1 MICEFCRS
9 TVLESERRWD
19 YHHRHAASLEAS
31 VQSGCLFCTRL
42 AEDLGNLGPWFDGR
56 HDVNAVYRWNIRQA
70 YKTRDTQSN
79 ISVRFRPVPGRSYGA
94 KRSEHLPDVQFHLYP
109 KDDFETTVDETD
121 LGAGTDSEQTLR
133 QMRAWMDD
141 CVNHHAECTRR
152 HASRDFVPTRVLDV
166 GPPGDDDDAAAW
178 PPSHVRVVNTSETP
192 IRAPYLTLSH
202 CWGDGAFVQLTA
214 DNLASFTT
222 RGVPWDDDAAAAA
235 AGGRGITSNATFAQ
249 ALRVVRQLGQRYLW
263 IDSLCIIQG
272 KGSEGAHVADWKAEA
287 PLMHK
292 VYRNSF
298 CNITAADSRNH
309 TEGLFRPRQQRPGFA
324 PVHYASS
331 GGGGAPSKVFGDAAV
346 WRVLEH
352 DHWDRGLLSRH
363 LYTRGWVFQE
373 RLLSP
378 RLLHFGAGQVF
389 WDCAAL
395 SASESLPDGLPAA
408 LDDASAA
415 AVHRS
420 WRRQL
425 QGATLSVPSL
435 AGSTA
440 DSPRGF
446 WADAVRAYTAC
457 DLTFPGDRLAAVWG
471 VAKLVRDALGEEY
484 GAGLWTNG
492 LHEQLAWRVV
502 ADDRRAGGKAG
513 ERGEGNGGGGGVFPS
528 WSWASVRGAVEVAQ
542 PVPDLPRFYI
552 ASGHDG
558 GALRFLL
565 KNPIFGRFE
574 GEHSASWREE
584 LAIMARKLE
593 ETSTKMSRK
602 VAAKAANAFA
612 PILEESHDIKGD
624 EDLERR
630 PIGLGGEGDLKSKGP
645 DAKDPAK
652 GPAQNETGIG
662 RDEPKDTGAAKPG
675 PGGKDA
681 ATKKKGHTA
690 DVPSELLSNEI
701 AIRTHICKGT
711 LQQAAEDGEWTVAV
725 EGVTQ
730 DDAIMEAF
738 PDRQPREKSAGA
750 GAAPCEVLLLA
761 VSREVLDELGDWVP
775 DEGYLEEEEVFGTH
789 YSGSALLVER
799 AGQDRFR
806 RVGAVRFRQ
815 LDADSWRCLRR
826 ACGQDDEMMEGELD
840 VGDGRKVWLL

>member
-31 VQSGCLFCTRL
+31 ARSGCLFCTRL
-42 AEDLGNLGPWFDGR
+42 AEDLGNLGPWFDGGG
-56 HDVNAVYRWNIRQA
+56 HDDVNAVYRWNIRQA
-70 YKTRDTQSN
+70 YKTRDTRGHV
-79 ISVRFRPVPGRSYGA
+79 SVRFRPVPGRGDGA
-94 KRSEHLPDVQFHLYP
+94 NRSEHLPDVQFHLYP
-109 KDDFETTVDETD
+109 KDDFETTLDETD
-121 LGAGTDSEQTLR
+121 LGAGTDSDQTLR

-152 HASRDFVPTRVLDV
+152 HAGRDFVPTRVLDV
-166 GPPGDDDDAAAW
+166 GPPDDDDAAAAAW
-178 PPSHVRVVNTSETP
+178 PPSHVRVVNTRETP

-222 RGVPWDDDAAAAA
+222 RGVPWDDDNDDA
-235 AGGRGITSNATFAQ
+235 GRGITSNATFAQ

-272 KGSEGAHVADWKAEA
+272 KGPEGAHVDDWKAEA

-298 CNITAADSRNH
+298 CNIAAADSRNH
-309 TEGLFRPRQQRPGFA
+309 TEGLFRPRQPRPGFA
-324 PVHYASS
+324 PVHYAAAAA
-331 GGGGAPSKVFGDAAV
+331 GGHRAPSGVFGDAAV

-395 SASESLPDGLPAA
+395 SASEGLPDGLPAA

-415 AVHRS
+415 AVHRG
-420 WRRQL
+420 WRRRL
-425 QGATLSVPSL
+425 QGAALSAPSL
-435 AGSTA
+435 AGPA
-440 DSPRGF
+440 AGSPRGF

-492 LHEQLAWRVV
+492 LHEQLAWRV
-502 ADDRRAGGKAG
+502 AAAAAAEDDRRAA
-513 ERGEGNGGGGGVFPS
+513 GGGGGGGFPS
-528 WSWASVRGAVEVAQ
+528 WSWASAGGAVEVAQ
-542 PVPDLPRFYI
+542 PVPDLPRFYA

-558 GALRFLL
+558 GALRFSL
-565 KNPIFGRFE
+565 KNPVFGRFE

-593 ETSTKMSRK
+593 ETSTRMSRR
-602 VAAKAANAFA
+602 VAAKVAGVFA
-612 PILEESHDIKGD
+612 PVPEESSDTKGH
-624 EDLERR
+624 EGLKRR
-630 PIGLGGEGDLKSKGP
+630 PGPGGEGDVESKGP
-645 DAKDPAK
+645 GASDPAK
-652 GPAQNETGIG
+652 GLARDETGIG
-662 RDEPKDTGAAKPG
+662 GDEPEDAGSAKPG
-675 PGGKDA
+675 PGGGDAAAAA
-681 ATKKKGHTA
+681 ATKKGHAA

-701 AIRTHICKGT
+701 AIRTHIFQGT
-711 LQQAAEDGEWTVAV
+711 LRRAAEDGEWTVAI

-730 DDAIMEAF
+730 DDAVVEAF
-738 PDRQPREKSAGA
+738 PDRRPREESA
-750 GAAPCEVLLLA
+750 AAPCEVLLLA
-761 VSREVLDELGDWVP
+761 ASREVLDGLGDWVP
-775 DEGYLEEEEVFGTH
+775 DEGYLEEDEVFGTH
-789 YSGSALLVER
+789 YSGSALLVEG
-799 AGQDRFR
+799 AGGGRFR

-826 ACGQDDEMMEGELD
+826 ACGQDDEAMEGELD
-840 VGDGRKVWLL
+840 VEDGRRVWLL